1 MGMVELA
8 PPWVTTSYIP
18 PVMPPLPSGM
28 KLPTR
33 AMGVA
38 AKVQLAQTSPLV
50 VKAYVP
56 FKLPRP
62 KLPEGGGG
70 VMAVPPPPQLEIPR
84 AAAPTSAVRRRFIA
98 HLAGLLFQLASS
110 VMPEWLESLWC
121 CEPRR
126 LEHLSAQCAPQSR
139 YRPRS

>member
-56 FKLPRP
+56 FKLPTP
-62 KLPEGGGG
+62 KLPDGGGG

-98 HLAGLLFQLASS
+98 HLAGLLFRLVSS
-110 VMPEWLESLWC
+110 ATPAWLESLC
-121 CEPRR
+121 GAEPRR
-126 LEHLSAQCAPQSR
+126 LAFPSAHPAPQD
-139 YRPRS
+139 